1 MFFKHFKIG
10 TRLAIAFSTVIALL
24 LVIMVV
30 GTASLDRMSTLMGD
44 MVDQRYAEIALS
56 NTIKANGDKG
66 ALIIGRLLLSSTP
79 EQQQRYMDEY
89 AAIRAANTE
98 NYKKFEALMQSPESK
113 ALFEEQAKA
122 RQEYGAVVR
131 KVFDLLKAGDREAAL
146 AVYQNETSGP
156 QQKYYAL
163 LDRMVERQAQSMAQ
177 DSAGARDSARQSKV
191 EMALASLLAAL
202 LSAATAWYITRSITQ
217 PIGRA
222 IAVAEAVAAGDL
234 TCEARAESDDEVGRL
249 MNALQNM
256 VRSLHR
262 IVSQVRGSADTITS
276 AAQEMSQANRDLS
289 GRTEQQASALQE
301 TASAMEQ
308 LTSTVRLNADH
319 AGQASQLAVSASE
332 VATQGGDTVGKVVA
346 SMGGIAASSQRI
358 FEIINVIDG
367 IAFQTNILSLNAAV
381 EAARAGE
388 QGRGFAVVAS
398 EVRALAQR
406 SASAAKEIKALIDAS
421 AVQIG
426 EGNRMAERA
435 GATMDQVVAG
445 IKRVSDIVADISA
458 SSREQS
464 VGIEQVNAAIAS
476 MDTSTQKNAAMVE
489 QGTASAQAMQD
500 QARELAHA
508 VSTFKL

>member
-1 MFFKHFKIG
+1 MLNKHFKIG
-10 TRLAIAFSTVIALL
+10 TRLAMAFSTVIALL
-24 LVIMVV
+24 LVIMAI
-30 GTASLDRMSTLMGD
+30 GALSLDRMSVLMGD
-44 MVDQRYAEIALS
+44 MVEQRYAEIALS
-56 NTIKANGDKG
+56 NTIKATADRG
-66 ALIIGRLLLSSTP
+66 ALVVGRLLLSTTP
-79 EQQQRYMDEY
+79 EEQQRYLDQY
-89 AAIRAANTE
+89 ATIRTANTE
-98 NYKKFEALMQSPESK
+98 NYKKFEALIQSPESK
-113 ALFEEQAKA
+113 ALFDEQSKA
-122 RQEYGAVVR
+122 RQEYGAVLR
-131 KVFDLLKAGDREAAL
+131 KVFELLKSGDREAAL
-146 AVYQNETSGP
+146 AVYQNETAAP
-156 QQKYYAL
+156 QQRYYAR
-163 LDRMVERQAQSMAQ
+163 LDRMVERQAQRMEQ
-177 DSAGARDSARQSKV
+177 DSAGARSSARDAQI
-191 EMALASLLAAL
+191 EMTLASLVAVL

-222 IAVAEAVAAGDL
+222 IAVAESVAAGNL

-249 MNALQNM
+249 MNALQHM

-262 IVSQVRGSADTITS
+262 IVSQVRGSADTITG
-276 AAQEMSQANRDLS
+276 AAQEMSQANLDLS

-319 AGQASQLAVSASE
+319 AGQASQFAVSASD
-332 VATQGGDTVGKVVA
+332 VATQGGETVGKVVA

-358 FEIINVIDG
+358 FEIVNVIDG

-421 AVQIG
+421 AVQVE
-426 EGNRMAERA
+426 EGNRMAEQA
-435 GATMDQVVAG
+435 GATMNQVVAG
-445 IKRVSDIVADISA
+445 IKRVSEIVAEISA

-464 VGIEQVNAAIAS
+464 QGIEQVNAAIAG
-476 MDTSTQKNAAMVE
+476 MDDSTQKNAAMVE
-489 QGTASAQAMQD
+489 QGTASARALQD
-500 QARELAHA
+500 QAKELAQV